1 MGISAFLPFLP
12 ILSQKPVHHHG
23 TTPLVY
29 QELTRE
35 VKVMKFYDVVSVPH
49 IGHVCVCLYLYIKT
63 ASQMHS
69 SPSGAP

>member
-23 TTPLVY
+23 TTSLVY

-35 VKVMKFYDVVSVPH
+35 VKVMKFYVVSVPH
-49 IGHVCVCLYLYIKT
+49 IGHMCVSIYLYIKT